1 MATIDVCGLVPTD
14 TKLGVYRGIC
24 PIATS
29 VNAGNDRDCDNFG
42 GCSGNQERATLDVIS
57 GEILIIRVG
66 TYSVEVNATGNIV
79 VACMETTASTPMP
92 NCNCVGCS
100 VQNGVG
106 FATWCRCCQFS
117 SNPTCTSNS
126 CTTNNI
132 YAKSGCIDAGWCQAL
147 NSTHTKYCGVD
158 WFPNEDFCN
167 LPIACQVGQW
177 SGYDTCSRSCIASG
191 GSVEPGQ
198 TPNGMQTRSRNVT
211 RAAKNGGMA
220 CPALTE
226 TAVCNTAPCP
236 QSSTTKA
243 TPVPTPVSPAPTP
256 IPTPQTTPQPTPK
269 PSPAPTPSPTPV
281 PSPAPTPLPTPT
293 AVDCAVS
300 QFGAWSAC
308 VTTLIDP
315 LCTGGAARTCG
326 NGMVT
331 RSRSI
336 VTSPQGNGRACP
348 SLDEQASCVTQCSV
362 ECIEGTWSQWSA
374 CTAACGSGK
383 STRARA
389 IDVAAQFCGR
399 ACGATSEEQTC
410 NAQTCAPNIAP
421 IDCVVSEFSV
431 PDTERCSVP
440 ACGGGN
446 VTARATVVTPAQG
459 AGKACP
465 PLEQQQLCNT
475 AACPTIAADA
485 SGVRWRLV
493 SSDAFE
499 LFVWTTF
506 RRKLAYYLVIDELRL
521 QINSVMSGSTI
532 VEMTLLDAVG
542 DQARNHVDQLQRVA
556 GSPSSGLNIVSSAD
570 VNNIATTSTI
580 TTTEADDT
588 SSSSVQTTSTMAIN
602 EPPPTA
608 VSDDTTTIIIAVVA
622 SVGGLLVIVLII
634 FCVVKRS
641 NRNAAASTPTEMKS
655 AMADG
660 WSDRDTTTTLR
671 KRESEYQSAVPLA
684 ASVHNM
690 SASESKTSAY
700 YDGPTV
706 RGEHEEE
713 ESVSSAAAPVYH
725 RPPAST
731 TTEISPER
739 SSKPSSHSNNKK
751 KKSKHKSKSKDESQP
766 PSTTGSLVRKSI
778 RTAAAEVLHIPIEEI
793 DMGKQLGQGA
803 FGIVYKGQWDH
814 KTVAVKQVKASSIVG
829 GDKAIAEF
837 EAEVSQMAS
846 TAYHENLVQLYGV
859 TTLENG
865 DMAAVV
871 EFCAQGSLVD
881 ALYGEKARDWTL
893 SELYSIAHGA
903 ACGVA
908 HLHRQGVIHRDI
920 AARNVLLAGKRD
932 LIAKV
937 ADFGMARL
945 LNESVYDEQTTLN
958 AVGPLKWM
966 APEQMERRA
975 YSRASDVFAFGVLL
989 YEIFKREVPW
999 QGVSNIITA
1008 TKVVNGERMD
1018 VSSRK
1023 IPHEVAALMRECW
1036 AHEPDKR
1043 PSIKHVQRVLH
1054 DNAPSSDESATES

>member
-1 MATIDVCGLVPTD
+1 
-14 TKLGVYRGIC
+14 
-24 PIATS
+24 
-29 VNAGNDRDCDNFG
+29 
-42 GCSGNQERATLDVIS
+42 
-57 GEILIIRVG
+57 
-66 TYSVEVNATGNIV
+66 
-79 VACMETTASTPMP
+79 
-92 NCNCVGCS
+92 
-100 VQNGVG
+100 
-106 FATWCRCCQFS
+106 
-117 SNPTCTSNS
+117 
-126 CTTNNI
+126 
-132 YAKSGCIDAGWCQAL
+132 
-147 NSTHTKYCGVD
+147 
-158 WFPNEDFCN
+158 
-167 LPIACQVGQW
+167 
-177 SGYDTCSRSCIASG
+177 
-191 GSVEPGQ
+191 
-198 TPNGMQTRSRNVT
+198 
-211 RAAKNGGMA
+211 
-220 CPALTE
+220 
-226 TAVCNTAPCP
+226 
-236 QSSTTKA
+236 
-243 TPVPTPVSPAPTP
+243 
-256 IPTPQTTPQPTPK
+256 
-269 PSPAPTPSPTPV
+269 
-281 PSPAPTPLPTPT
+281 
-293 AVDCAVS
+293 
-300 QFGAWSAC
+300 
-308 VTTLIDP
+308 LIDS
-315 LCTGGAARTCG
+315 LCTGGASRTCG
-326 NGMVT
+326 NGVIT

-336 VTSPQGNGRACP
+336 ITAPQGNGRACP
-348 SLDEQASCVTQCSV
+348 SLDEQATCFTQCSV
-362 ECIEGTWSQWSA
+362 DCVEGAWSQWST
-374 CTAACGSGK
+374 CTAACGGGK
-383 STRARA
+383 ASRARV
-389 IDVAAQFCGR
+389 IDVAAQHCGR
-399 ACGATSEEQTC
+399 SCGASSEEQTC

-421 IDCVVSEFSV
+421 IDCVVSVFVV
-431 PDTERCSVP
+431 PETERCSVP

-446 VTARATVVTPAQG
+446 VTARATVVTSAQG

-465 PLEQQQLCNT
+465 PLEKQQPCNT
-475 AACPTIAADA
+475 ATCPAIDS

-521 QINSVMSGSTI
+521 QLISVTSGSTI
-532 VEMTLLDAVG
+532 VEVTLLDAVG
-542 DQARNHVDQLQRVA
+542 DPAMNHVDQLQRIA
-556 GSPSSGLNIVSSAD
+556 DNTASGLNIVASTEIVISAT
-570 VNNIATTSTI
+570 ATTTTPNEGSSTMP
-580 TTTEADDT
+580 TTVA
-588 SSSSVQTTSTMAIN
+588 MAIN
-602 EPPPTA
+602 EPSPTA
-608 VSDDTTTIIIAVVA
+608 LSDDTITIIIAVVA
-622 SVGGLLVIVLII
+622 SVGGLLLIGFVI
-634 FCVVKRS
+634 FCVVQRKKTKT
-641 NRNAAASTPTEMKS
+641 ASTPTEMKS

-684 ASVHNM
+684 ANVHNS
-690 SASESKTSAY
+690 SAAIASNKSDY

-731 TTEISPER
+731 TTEIAPER
-739 SSKPSSHSNNKK
+739 SSKPSSHSKK
-751 KKSKHKSKSKDESQP
+751 KNKSKHKSKSKNEPQPIESQP
-766 PSTTGSLVRKSI
+766 SSTTGSLVRKSI
-778 RTAAAEVLHIPIEEI
+778 RSTEVLHIPIEEI
-793 DMGKQLGQGA
+793 EMGKQLGQGA
-803 FGIVYKGQWDH
+803 FGVVYKGQWDH
-814 KTVAVKQVKASSIVG
+814 KTVAVKQVKASNIIG

-881 ALYGEKARDWTL
+881 ALYGSEKKARDWTV
-893 SELYSIAHGA
+893 SELFSVAHGA

-945 LNESVYDEQTTLN
+945 LSESVYDEQTTLN

-1023 IPHEVAALMRECW
+1023 IPREIASLMLECW
-1036 AHEPDKR
+1036 AGEPDKR

-1054 DNAPSSDESATES
+1054 DNAPSSDESGAES